1 MWPAKP
7 SQIHPIQFPIAT
19 IFPPIKPTEIV
30 SAVTDPEPTPATN
43 PQRSKDATLQQID
56 VFTFDPLR
64 DSFFR
69 VSSNRYHTYNTIIF
83 SCGGG

>member
-19 IFPPIKPTEIV
+19 IFSTIKPTEIV
-30 SAVTDPEPTPATN
+30 SAVTDPEPAPATN

-64 DSFFR
+64 DSFF
-69 VSSNRYHTYNTIIF
+69 
-83 SCGGG
+83 